1 MGRGTGSFHERD
13 KEIRNRKNQYWWGI
27 AGLILVVAF
36 GAIAFVLS
44 TPVAESTVRLV
55 PGIDQQLWRIFV
67 GGAIFVL
74 LIAISGILFS
84 LFAPRK
90 KDRFSERELDKE
102 RKAIQYELI
111 MKKEREKATRKQIAK
126 ARHEQK

>member
-1 MGRGTGSFHERD
+1 MGRGTGSFTERD
-13 KEIRNRKNQYWWGI
+13 KEIQNRKSQSWWGI

-44 TPVAESTVRLV
+44 TPVAESTIRLV
-55 PGIDQQLWRIFV
+55 PGIDQQLWRLFV

>member
-1 MGRGTGSFHERD
+1 MGRGTGSFTERD
-13 KEIRNRKNQYWWGI
+13 KEIRNRKNQSWWGI

-55 PGIDQQLWRIFV
+55 LGIDQQLWRIFV

-111 MKKEREKATRKQIAK
+111 MKKEREKGQ
-126 ARHEQK
+126 